1 MSSVRLN
8 KLYLIA
14 GQRGTGKTTIAQ
26 KLAEASGKKVIVV
39 DTDAHPAYD
48 SYESIAADAASI
60 ASFDGSK
67 GRILATDVDMVL
79 MLLNKY
85 QSNAFILLEDAPKY
99 LDSNL
104 SRATKAFIIDM
115 RKRNFDV
122 AIMFH
127 SLSDIPPYLCKN
139 YNTLII
145 FKVDDNLDVPQ
156 RKFNQ
161 WELIKKI
168 ATDVRKH
175 PEWNYAKPVIK

>member
-8 KLYLIA
+8 KLYLIV

-26 KLAEASGKKVIVV
+26 KLAEASGKKAIVV

-48 SYESIAADAASI
+48 EYELIAPDANGI
-60 ASFDGSK
+60 ASFSGTK
-67 GRILATDVDMVL
+67 GRILATDVDSVL
-79 MLLNKY
+79 IGLNKY
-85 QSNAFILLEDAPKY
+85 QANAFILLEDAPKY

-145 FKVDDNLDVPQ
+145 FKTDDNLDVPQ

-175 PEWNYAKPVIK
+175 PEWNYAKPIIK

>member
-1 MSSVRLN
+1 
-8 KLYLIA
+8 
-14 GQRGTGKTTIAQ
+14 
-26 KLAEASGKKVIVV
+26 
-39 DTDAHPAYD
+39 
-48 SYESIAADAASI
+48 
-60 ASFDGSK
+60 
-67 GRILATDVDMVL
+67 
-79 MLLNKY
+79 
-85 QSNAFILLEDAPKY
+85 
-99 LDSNL
+99 
-104 SRATKAFIIDM
+104 
-115 RKRNFDV
+115 
-122 AIMFH
+122 MFH